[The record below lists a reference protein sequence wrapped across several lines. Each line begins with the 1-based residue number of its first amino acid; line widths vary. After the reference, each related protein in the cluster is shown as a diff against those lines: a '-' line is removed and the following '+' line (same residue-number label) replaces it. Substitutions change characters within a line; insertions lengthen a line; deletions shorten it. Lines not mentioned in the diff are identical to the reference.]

1 MVETFVIT
9 SYSIH
14 YTKLYEFL
22 WDWGLYAMTNEFV
35 AKLFLVIIL
44 ISGAWC
50 YYELKHSAVEP
61 PNIDGDIEKTI
72 MRKSRKG
79 RGLPKSKK
87 DWYDQ
92 L

>member
-1 MVETFVIT
+1 MTDKKRKAC
-9 SYSIH
+9 SIAALAVV
-14 YTKLYEFL
+14 TFL

-44 ISGAWC
+44 VSGAWC
-50 YYELKHSAVEP
+50 YYELRHAAVETP
-61 PNIDGDIEKTI
+61 YEDEDIEKTI

>member
-1 MVETFVIT
+1 MPDKKRKAC
-9 SYSIH
+9 SIAALAVG
-14 YTKLYEFL
+14 TFL

-44 ISGAWC
+44 VSGAWC
-50 YYELKHSAVEP
+50 YYELRHAAVEP
-61 PNIDGDIEKTI
+61 PNIDEDNEKTI
-72 MRKSRKG
+72 MRKPRRG

-87 DWYDQ
+87 DLYDQ

>member
-1 MVETFVIT
+1 MTDKKRKAC
-9 SYSIH
+9 SIAALAVG
-14 YTKLYEFL
+14 TFL

-50 YYELKHSAVEP
+50 YYELKHAAVEP
-61 PNIDGDIEKTI
+61 PNIDGDTEKTI

-87 DWYDQ
+87 NWYDQ